1 MAPFSTFFGDYLHG
15 LWVTWES
22 DTSLGT
28 TGFKAHFQA
37 NYRARMYTWTT
48 TPSAPDAAKDYDFTL
63 KSNGS
68 DAMTDGEA
76 WDVYKYFMYYVAW
89 SNPNS
94 AESVTKDGIYLLN
107 KCTLTAGADIDN
119 DEPNLVCVYS
129 TQDADGNDH
138 ENDIKPV
145 ANYDSATS
153 VYDTV
158 DDVVT
163 DDDLQNTTLGG
174 NLCSESWYLGG
185 NSLACVEMQ
194 AGAYREFSTGDTDGD
209 FILDYVEY
217 AMHAKFGEIN
227 DTDDVFRFAEQ
238 TVNFNDLLASET
250 NFSMLGFQ
258 LAGASAIVGLFAM
271 LG

>member
-22 DTSLGT
+22 NSDGNAQGT
-28 TGFKAHFQA
+28 TGFRAHFQA

-48 TPSAPDAAKDYDFTL
+48 TTTAPDASKDYDFTNL
-63 KSNGS
+63 ADDSTP
-68 DAMTDGEA
+68 MTDGA
-76 WDVYKYFMYYVAW
+76 TWDVDKYFMFYVAW

-94 AESVTKDGIYLLN
+94 AESVTKDGIYLLA
-107 KCTLTAGADIDN
+107 KCVLVAGATIATDEPTLTCAYTALD
-119 DEPNLVCVYS
+119 S
-129 TQDADGNDH
+129 DGTTTH
-138 ENDIKPV
+138 VNDIKPV

-153 VYDTV
+153 VYDA
-158 DDVVT
+158 T
-163 DDDLQNTTLGG
+163 DDITTDTTLQDTTLSG

-194 AGAYREFSTGDTDGD
+194 AGAYRAFSTGDTDGD

-250 NFSMLGFQ
+250 NFSMLGF
-258 LAGASAIVGLFAM
+258 
-271 LG
+271 